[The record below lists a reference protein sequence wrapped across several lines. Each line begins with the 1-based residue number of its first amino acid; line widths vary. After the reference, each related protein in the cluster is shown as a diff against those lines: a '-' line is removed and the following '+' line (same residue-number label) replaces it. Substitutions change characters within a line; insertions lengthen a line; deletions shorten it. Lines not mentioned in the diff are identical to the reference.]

1 MSTRKETSIK
11 TQKREQDVL
20 LWSFFFLSSAL
31 QDNLPD
37 FTHDSQHVYESLHL
51 LLPVGS
57 ARSHK
62 YLQLCEAAQL
72 QRCVVDSQKKKKR
85 ERERD
90 RVGHH

>member
-1 MSTRKETSIK
+1 MFSSGP
-11 TQKREQDVL
+11 
-20 LWSFFFLSSAL
+20 FFFLSSAL